1 MRQHANYELE
11 LVETDF
17 FKDVIYGLSQNP
29 KTLKPKYFYDNI
41 GAQLFTEICTT
52 PEYYP
57 TRTEI
62 SILSE
67 NAKDIASIIGDD
79 TALIEYGSGALEKI
93 KILLNSLHQPAGLIP
108 VDISEDQL
116 FVSAENLQKLYP
128 NLEILP
134 VAADFTK
141 PIPIPEFSRPPK
153 KRVAF
158 FPGSTIG
165 NFEPDLAIQFL
176 DGVNKTIGPN
186 GLLLIGFDLK
196 KDTDTLLAAY
206 DDKQGIT
213 ASFNKHL
220 LSRINNELEGNFN
233 LDTFEHIARYNKDRG
248 RIEMHLESKME
259 QAVSIHNELFKFL
272 KGETIHTENCYKFT
286 EKSFT
291 AMSSQAGLSPLK
303 TWTDDQNLF
312 AVMLLGRATNL
323 LAD

>member
-1 MRQHANYELE
+1 MKQQASYNR
-11 LVETDF
+11 TDNDF
-17 FKDVIYGLSQNP
+17 LNDVIEGLSQNP
-29 KTLKPKYFYDNI
+29 KTLKPKYFYDNR

-62 SILSE
+62 KILNQ
-67 NAKDIASIIGDD
+67 NAEDIASQIGDN

-93 KILLNSLHQPAGLIP
+93 KILLNFLNEPVGLIP

-116 FVSAENLQKLYP
+116 FVSAKNLENLYP

-141 PIPIPEFSRPPK
+141 PIPIPGFSQPPK
-153 KRVAF
+153 KYVAF

-176 DGVNKTIGPN
+176 EGVTKTIGLD

-196 KDTDTLLAAY
+196 KDIETLLAAY
-206 DDKQGIT
+206 DDQRGIT
-213 ASFNKHL
+213 SSFNKNL
-220 LSRINNELEGNFN
+220 LSRINDELGGNFN
-233 LDTFEHIARYNKDRG
+233 LDTFEHVARYNENKG
-248 RIEMHLESKME
+248 RIEMHLKSTTE
-259 QAVSIHNELFKFL
+259 QTVLINKELFEFL
-272 KGETIHTENCYKFT
+272 EGETIHTENCYKFT
-286 EKSFT
+286 KESFT
-291 AMSSQAGLSPLK
+291 AMSSKAGLYPVK

-312 AVMLLGRATNL
+312 AVMLLRTTSNL
-323 LAD
+323 

>member
-1 MRQHANYELE
+1 MKQQASYNRIDN
-11 LVETDF
+11 DF
-17 FKDVIYGLSQNP
+17 LNDVIEGLSQNP
-29 KTLKPKYFYDNI
+29 KTLKPKYFYDNR

-62 SILSE
+62 KILNQ
-67 NAKDIASIIGDD
+67 NAEDIASQIGDN

-93 KILLNSLHQPAGLIP
+93 KILLNFLKEPVGLIP

-116 FVSAENLQKLYP
+116 FVSAKNLENLYP

-141 PIPIPEFSRPPK
+141 PIPIPGFSQPPK
-153 KRVAF
+153 KYVAF

-176 DGVNKTIGPN
+176 EGVTKTIGLD

-196 KDTDTLLAAY
+196 KDIETLLAAY
-206 DDKQGIT
+206 DDQRGIT
-213 ASFNKHL
+213 SSFNKNL
-220 LSRINNELEGNFN
+220 LSRINDELGGNFN
-233 LDTFEHIARYNKDRG
+233 LDTFEHVARYNENKG
-248 RIEMHLESKME
+248 RIEMHLKSTTE
-259 QAVSIHNELFKFL
+259 QTVLINKELFEFL
-272 KGETIHTENCYKFT
+272 EGETIHTENCYKFT
-286 EKSFT
+286 KESFT
-291 AMSSQAGLSPLK
+291 AMSSKAGLYPVK

-312 AVMLLGRATNL
+312 AVMLLRTTSNL
-323 LAD
+323 

>member
-1 MRQHANYELE
+1 MKQQANYNRIDN
-11 LVETDF
+11 DF
-17 FKDVIYGLSQNP
+17 LKDVIEGLGKNP
-29 KTLKPKYFYDNI
+29 KTLKPKYFYDNR

-62 SILSE
+62 KILNQ
-67 NAKDIASIIGDD
+67 NAEDIASQIGDN

-93 KILLNSLHQPAGLIP
+93 KILLNFLKEPVGLIP

-116 FVSAENLQKLYP
+116 FVSAKNLENLYP

-141 PIPIPEFSRPPK
+141 PIPIPGFSQPPK
-153 KRVAF
+153 KYVAF

-176 DGVNKTIGPN
+176 QGVTKTIGLD

-196 KDTDTLLAAY
+196 KDIETLLAAY
-206 DDKQGIT
+206 DDQRGVT
-213 ASFNKHL
+213 ASFNKNL
-220 LSRINNELEGNFN
+220 LSRVNGELGGNFN
-233 LDTFEHIARYNKDRG
+233 LNTFEHVARYNENKG
-248 RIEMHLESKME
+248 RIEMHLKSTTE
-259 QAVSIHNELFKFL
+259 QTVSINKELFEFL
-272 KGETIHTENCYKFT
+272 EGETIHTENCYKFT
-286 EKSFT
+286 KESFT
-291 AMSSQAGLSPLK
+291 AMSSKAGLSPVK

-312 AVMLLGRATNL
+312 AVMLLRTTSNL
-323 LAD
+323 

>member
-1 MRQHANYELE
+1 MKQQTNYNRIDN
-11 LVETDF
+11 DF
-17 FKDVIYGLSQNP
+17 LKDVIEGLGKNP
-29 KTLKPKYFYDNI
+29 KTLKPKYFYDNR

-62 SILSE
+62 KILNQ
-67 NAKDIASIIGDD
+67 NAEDIASQIGDN

-93 KILLNSLHQPAGLIP
+93 KILLNFLKEPVGLIP

-116 FVSAENLQKLYP
+116 FVSAKNLENLYP

-141 PIPIPEFSRPPK
+141 PIPIPGFSQPPK
-153 KRVAF
+153 KYVAF

-176 DGVNKTIGPN
+176 QGVTKTIGLD

-196 KDTDTLLAAY
+196 KDIETLLAAY
-206 DDKQGIT
+206 DDQRGIT
-213 ASFNKHL
+213 ASFNKNL
-220 LSRINNELEGNFN
+220 LSRVNGELGGNFN
-233 LDTFEHIARYNKDRG
+233 LNTFEHVARYNENKG
-248 RIEMHLESKME
+248 RIEMHLKSTME
-259 QAVSIHNELFKFL
+259 QTVSINKELFEFL
-272 KGETIHTENCYKFT
+272 EGETIHTENCYKFT
-286 EKSFT
+286 KESFT
-291 AMSSQAGLSPLK
+291 AMSSKAGLSPVK

-312 AVMLLGRATNL
+312 AVMLLRTTSNL
-323 LAD
+323 

>member
-1 MRQHANYELE
+1 MKQQANYNRIDN
-11 LVETDF
+11 DF
-17 FKDVIYGLSQNP
+17 LKDVIEGLGKNP
-29 KTLKPKYFYDNI
+29 KTLKPKYFYDNR

-62 SILSE
+62 KILNQ
-67 NAKDIASIIGDD
+67 NAEDIASQIGDN

-93 KILLNSLHQPAGLIP
+93 KILLNFLKEPVGLIP

-116 FVSAENLQKLYP
+116 FVSAKNLENLYP

-141 PIPIPEFSRPPK
+141 PIPIPGFSQPPK
-153 KRVAF
+153 KYVAF

-176 DGVNKTIGPN
+176 QGVTKTIGLD

-196 KDTDTLLAAY
+196 KDIETLLAAY
-206 DDKQGIT
+206 DDQRGIT
-213 ASFNKHL
+213 ASFNKNL
-220 LSRINNELEGNFN
+220 LSRVNGELGGNFN
-233 LDTFEHIARYNKDRG
+233 LNTFEHVARYNENKG
-248 RIEMHLESKME
+248 RIEMHLKSTTE
-259 QAVSIHNELFKFL
+259 QTVSINKELFEFL
-272 KGETIHTENCYKFT
+272 EGETIHTENCYKFT
-286 EKSFT
+286 KESFT
-291 AMSSQAGLSPLK
+291 AMSSKAGLSPVK

-312 AVMLLGRATNL
+312 AVMLLRTTSNL
-323 LAD
+323 